1 MGHLH
6 WYTDVLRK
14 YAVFGGRAGRPE
26 FWWFQF
32 GNIVVGLAAGGV
44 AAIAFGSSGFSAG
57 TELYFLAVLLPTLA
71 VEVRRLHDIDRTAWW
86 VLLTLIPFLGPVVL
100 LVFFLLPGTP
110 GPNRYGEPVGE
121 PAGA

>member
-32 GNIVVGLAAGGV
+32 VSVVAGLVVGGLAAIPYGV
-44 AAIAFGSSGFSAG
+44 SGFQAG
-57 TELYFLAVLLPTLA
+57 TDLYFLAVLLPTLA
-71 VEVRRLHDIDRTAWW
+71 VEVRRLHDSERTAWW
-86 VLLTLIPFLGPVVL
+86 VLLTLVPFLGFAVL

-110 GPNRYGEPVGE
+110 GPNRYGEASG
-121 PAGA
+121 

>member
-6 WYTDVLRK
+6 WYRDVMGK

-26 FWWFQF
+26 FWGFKL
-32 GNIVVGLAAGGV
+32 GNIVVGVAAGAAGV
-44 AAIAFGSSGFSAG
+44 SAG

-71 VEVRRLHDIDRTAWW
+71 VEVRRLHDIDRTAGW